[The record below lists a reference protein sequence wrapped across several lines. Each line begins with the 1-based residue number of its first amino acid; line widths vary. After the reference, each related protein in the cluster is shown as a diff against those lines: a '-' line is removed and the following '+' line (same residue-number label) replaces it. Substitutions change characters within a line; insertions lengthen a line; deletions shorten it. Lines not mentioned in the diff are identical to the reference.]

1 MLASETQ
8 KAQGHDLC
16 CHLCNEVVDEERK
29 PKPVYGQIICSKCD
43 EIILQDLLL
52 LTSVKSEQGEQD
64 VMKIANIPSSPSLA
78 SAVQGRDPT
87 LEDALISLAI
97 AEFGRFMVLN
107 KTDRSGR
114 LIPSSLVDQV
124 WQAFILNTKA
134 YALFCFETFSGKM
147 LHRGPYDVDET
158 KIERIERG
166 QYTIKQYKDRFGV
179 LPPVAI
185 WPKDVFTRFSTNMEI
200 GIVAPDGKEIKMVCS
215 AATTIRKVEAK
226 IQEEIGI
233 PREKQHLM
241 FEGTRLF
248 YGCLRDY
255 EIQDG
260 DSIELTIA

>member
-1 MLASETQ
+1 MPSVEIQ
-8 KAQGHDLC
+8 KPQGQDLC
-16 CHLCNEVVDEERK
+16 CHLCDEVVDEERK
-29 PKPVYGQIICSKCD
+29 STPVSGHIICSKCD
-43 EIILQDLLL
+43 DIILQDLLL

-64 VMKIANIPSSPSLA
+64 IMKIVNIPSYPSLFD
-78 SAVQGRDPT
+78 SVQARDPT
-87 LEDALISLAI
+87 LADALILLAI

-114 LIPSSLVDQV
+114 LIPSLLVDQV

-147 LHRGPYDVDET
+147 LHRDPYDVDET

-185 WPKDVFTRFSTNMEI
+185 WPKNVFPRFSSSMEI
-200 GIVAPDGKEIKMVCS
+200 GIVAPDGNEIKMVCS
-215 AATTIRKVEAK
+215 AATTIRQVEAK

-255 EIQDG
+255 EIQEG
-260 DSIELTIA
+260 DWIELTIA